1 VSKVKFVPNNAGF
14 REFLRSEPVRAM
26 VLNRAEAV
34 ADRAGG
40 NCSVQPLLLS
50 RQIAI
55 VEPADEKTRRDNLK
69 NNTLLKAI
77 GAKL

>member
-1 VSKVKFVPNNAGF
+1 MSQVKFVPNNAGF

-34 ADRAGG
+34 AGRAGG
-40 NCSVQPLLLS
+40 NFAVQTVMLS

-55 VEPADEKTRRDNLK
+55 VEPADEETRRDNLK
-69 NNTLLKAI
+69 NDTLLKAI